1 MSTRRP
7 YRVTRLDAERLLG
20 GDPGDPQAG
29 PESLA
34 RLLTA
39 AGSVMVPDG
48 EIPGEEAAVAAFRH
62 AHLVPPAQPRRR
74 QMLKTALAKALTV
87 KIAAAAC
94 AAMAVGGVSYAVGSG
109 TFTASLGG
117 GRHVSHSASS
127 HMKGGLSKTPS
138 LNKASQIQAIAGLCN
153 AYLAGSLHAKGEGKA
168 QRSGEFKGL
177 IEAAGGTP
185 EKAHAYCRAF
195 IRELR
200 RHYPSG
206 VPTSVPT
213 TLPSGLPATL
223 PTTLPTIL
231 PSGVPTTLP
240 SLPLP
245 SPSSLPLPHSTGLPI
260 PSPSR

>member
-7 YRVTRLDAERLLG
+7 YRVTRLSAERLLG

-39 AGSVMVPDG
+39 VGSVTVPDG
-48 EIPGEEAAVAAFRH
+48 EIPGEEAAVAAFRR

-74 QMLKTALAKALTV
+74 QMLKTALANALTV
-87 KIAAAAC
+87 KIAAAAT
-94 AAMAVGGVSYAVGSG
+94 AALAVGGVSYAVGTGS
-109 TFTASLGG
+109 FTASFDGA
-117 GRHVSHSASS
+117 RHISHSATS
-127 HMKGGLSKTPS
+127 HAKGGLSKIPSINKTATP
-138 LNKASQIQAIAGLCN
+138 IQALAGLCN

-168 QRSGEFKGL
+168 QGSAEFKGL
-177 IEAAGGTP
+177 IKAAGGTP
-185 EKAHAYCRAF
+185 EKAHAYCRAL

-200 RHYPSG
+200 RPSG
-206 VPTSVPT
+206 LPSGVPT
-213 TLPSGLPATL
+213 TLPSGLPAIL
-223 PTTLPTIL
+223 PTTLPTTL

-245 SPSSLPLPHSTGLPI
+245 SPSTLPLPHSAGLPI
-260 PSPSR
+260 PHPGR